1 MSYVQRVANGLKIS
15 SSSCHEKISLRDPH
29 GRVLSLFR
37 GFFRSNSSP
46 VALLHSHS
54 WSLRHF
60 YGFGNQTYYKI
71 RDRQLASICW
81 VAAPH
86 LATKMCRNR
95 FQLYNASIIGSCP
108 QDLKYF
114 ELDHKNKQFWLYTS
128 EHHFIEHQTNLNIN
142 FRTLNE
148 LKQIHLLVIELEHPI
163 FGFEQSNFE
172 HCSTHHYKL

>member
-1 MSYVQRVANGLKIS
+1 MSYVHRVANGLKI

-71 RDRQLASICW
+71 RDRQLVSIYW
-81 VAAPH
+81 VG
-86 LATKMCRNR
+86 ATNYAKRRINR
-95 FQLYNASIIGSCP
+95 FLIFFALLVVSFQNQIENLPTNPKNWHRNNVLTKNCSKYVLGVARIEARLGLSSGSMP
-108 QDLKYF
+108 K
-114 ELDHKNKQFWLYTS
+114 K
-128 EHHFIEHQTNLNIN
+128 HHFWA
-142 FRTLNE
+142 RSSARARR
-148 LKQIHLLVIELEHPI
+148 V
-163 FGFEQSNFE
+163 
-172 HCSTHHYKL
+172 